1 MTRRFAVASMIAVA
15 VALLPGIAAAD
26 GYGRVTF
33 PSHSA
38 DGAELTGFLLRP
50 ARNQTAPAIVA
61 LHGCGGL
68 FDKDGR
74 MSARHGDWA
83 QRFAAAGYVVL
94 LPDSFG
100 SRGLGSL
107 CNTRE
112 RGVVPRDR
120 GGDASAAADWLARQA
135 FVDPERIAL
144 VGWSNGGSSVLWAVG
159 GAHKPTQHEWRVA
172 IAFYPGC
179 RTPSISRE
187 WVPRFKPYVLIGS
200 ADDWT
205 SPEPCRQLAE
215 RNAVLLIEYPGAVH
229 AFDTPGLARRTRS
242 GVAYSARGDGNV
254 EIGTDPKARSA
265 AIKEVMTILDRAFR

>member
-1 MTRRFAVASMIAVA
+1 MIAVA

-33 PSHSA
+33 LSRNA
-38 DGAELTGFLLRP
+38 DGAELAAFLLRP
-50 ARNQTAPAIVA
+50 ADERPAPAIVA

-68 FDKDGR
+68 LDRHGR
-74 MSARHGDWA
+74 MAARHRDWA
-83 QRFAAAGYVVL
+83 QRFAEAGYVVL
-94 LPDSFG
+94 FPDSFG

-112 RGVVPRDR
+112 RGIVPRDR

-159 GAHKPTQHEWRVA
+159 GAHQPAGHDWRAA

-179 RTPSISRE
+179 RAPSTSEE
-187 WVPRFKPYVLIGS
+187 WMPRFKPYVLIGS

-205 SPEPCRQLAE
+205 SPEPCRRLAE

-229 AFDTPGLARRTRS
+229 GFDTPGLARRTRT